1 MIEIENLTKTY
12 GDRTAVDDIS
22 LTVRPGRVTG
32 FLGPNGAG
40 KSTTMRLVVGLETP
54 TRGSVLVN
62 GRPYAQHRAPL
73 SEVGVLLDA
82 KAVHP
87 RRTARAHLAAL
98 AATHGIPRS
107 RVQEVVD
114 LTGLG
119 SAADKR
125 VGGFS
130 LGMGQRLGIAAALLG
145 DPRTVILDEPVNG
158 LDPEGVVWVRHL
170 AKFLAAEGRT
180 VFLSSHL
187 MSEMAQ
193 TADHLVVIGRGRIL
207 ADAPIDRILA
217 GSSTRTRVRADD
229 RPGLRRALDVL
240 GAEVEEIDDDGV
252 VVTGPE
258 PRRIA
263 GAAMAAGVLLHEL
276 TPLTETLEDV
286 YMAMT
291 QDEVEYR
298 SGAGSA
304 PPPVGGPAPDGEPGG
319 APARAPWEQ
328 PAAVNGD
335 RA

>member
-12 GDRTAVDDIS
+12 GGKAAVDDVS
-22 LTVRPGRVTG
+22 FTVRPGRVTG

-40 KSTTMRLVVGLETP
+40 KSTTMRLLVGLESATSGHA
-54 TRGSVLVN
+54 RVN
-62 GRPYAQHRAPL
+62 GKPYAQHRAPL
-73 SEVGVLLDA
+73 AEVGVLLDA

-87 RRTARAHLAAL
+87 RRTARAHLSAL

-107 RVQEVVD
+107 RVQEVVE

-119 SAADKR
+119 GVADKR
-125 VGGFS
+125 VGAFS
-130 LGMGQRLGIAAALLG
+130 LGMGQRLGIAAALIG
-145 DPRTVILDEPVNG
+145 DPHTVVLDEPVNG

-170 AKFLAAEGRT
+170 AKYLASEGRT

-207 ADAPIDRILA
+207 ADAPIQQVLA
-217 GSSTRTRVRADD
+217 GGRTRTRVRTTD
-229 RPGLRRALDVL
+229 REALRRALR
-240 GAEVEEIDDDGV
+240 AEQTEITEFDDDGV
-252 VVTGPE
+252 LVTGPE

-263 GAAMAAGVLLHEL
+263 EAALSAGVLLYEL
-276 TPLTETLEDV
+276 TPQTETLEDV

-298 SGAGSA
+298 SG
-304 PPPVGGPAPDGEPGG
+304 G
-319 APARAPWEQ
+319 APVPTTRAPW
-328 PAAVNGD
+328 AGADARTGD

>member
-12 GDRTAVDDIS
+12 GGKTAVDDVS
-22 LTVRPGRVTG
+22 FTVRPGRVTG

-40 KSTTMRLVVGLETP
+40 KSTTMRLLVGLESATSGHA
-54 TRGSVLVN
+54 RVN
-62 GRPYAQHRAPL
+62 GKPYAQHRAPL
-73 SEVGVLLDA
+73 AEVGVLLDA

-87 RRTARAHLAAL
+87 RRTARAHLGAL

-107 RVQEVVD
+107 RVQEVVE

-119 SAADKR
+119 GVADKR

-130 LGMGQRLGIAAALLG
+130 LGMGQRLGIAAALIG
-145 DPRTVILDEPVNG
+145 DPHTVVLDEPVNG

-170 AKFLAAEGRT
+170 AKYLASEGRT

-207 ADAPIDRILA
+207 ADAPIQQVLA
-217 GSSTRTRVRADD
+217 GGRTRTRVRTTD
-229 RPGLRRALDVL
+229 REALRRALR
-240 GAEVEEIDDDGV
+240 AEEAEITEFDDDGAL
-252 VVTGPE
+252 VTGPE

-263 GAAMAAGVLLHEL
+263 EAALSAGVLLYEL
-276 TPLTETLEDV
+276 TPQTESLEDV

-298 SGAGSA
+298 SG
-304 PPPVGGPAPDGEPGG
+304 G
-319 APARAPWEQ
+319 APVPTTRAPW
-328 PAAVNGD
+328 AGADARTGD

>member
-12 GDRTAVDDIS
+12 GGKTAVDDVS
-22 LTVRPGRVTG
+22 FTVRPGRVTG

-40 KSTTMRLVVGLETP
+40 KSTTMRLLVGLESATSGHA
-54 TRGSVLVN
+54 RVN
-62 GRPYAQHRAPL
+62 GRPYAEHRAPL

-87 RRTARAHLAAL
+87 RRTARAHLSAL

-119 SAADKR
+119 AAADKR

-130 LGMGQRLGIAAALLG
+130 LGMGQRLGIAAALIG
-145 DPRTVILDEPVNG
+145 DPHTVVLDEPVNG

-170 AKFLAAEGRT
+170 ARYLAAEGRT

-207 ADAPIDRILA
+207 ADAPIGELLA
-217 GSSTRTRVRADD
+217 GERTRTRVRTTD
-229 RPGLRRALDVL
+229 REALRRALREEH
-240 GAEVEEIDDDGV
+240 AEITEFDDDGAL
-252 VVTGPE
+252 VTGPA

-263 GAAMAAGVLLHEL
+263 EAALSAGVLLYEL
-276 TPLTETLEDV
+276 TPQTDTLEDV

-298 SGAGSA
+298 SG
-304 PPPVGGPAPDGEPGG
+304 G
-319 APARAPWEQ
+319 APVETTRAPWAG
-328 PAAVNGD
+328 PAARTGD

>member
-1 MIEIENLTKTY
+1 MIEIEHLTKTY
-12 GDRTAVDDIS
+12 GDRTAVDDVS
-22 LTVRPGRVTG
+22 FTVRPGRVTG

-40 KSTTMRLVVGLETP
+40 KTTTMRLVVGLENP
-54 TRGSVLVN
+54 TSGRTRVN
-62 GRPYAQHRAPL
+62 GRPYARHRAPL
-73 SEVGVLLDA
+73 TEVGVLLDA
-82 KAVHP
+82 KAVHR

-98 AATHGIPRS
+98 AATHGIPRT
-107 RVQEVVD
+107 RIEEVVE

-119 SAADKR
+119 AAVDQR
-125 VGGFS
+125 VGGYS

-170 AKFLAAEGRT
+170 AQYLAAEGRT

-187 MSEMAQ
+187 MSEMAR

-217 GSSTRTRVRADD
+217 GGRTRTRVRSTD
-229 RPGLRRALDVL
+229 RAGLLRALERT
-240 GAEVEEIDDDGV
+240 GAEVADLDDDGV

-263 GAAMAAGVLLHEL
+263 EAAMAAGVLVHEL
-276 TPLTETLEDV
+276 TPLSDTLEDV

-298 SGAGSA
+298 SG
-304 PPPVGGPAPDGEPGG
+304 PAPRPAPWAA
-319 APARAPWEQ
+319 APAR
-328 PAAVNGD
+328 NGD

>member
-1 MIEIENLTKTY
+1 MIEIESLTKTY
-12 GDRTAVDDIS
+12 GGRTAVDDVS
-22 LTVRPGRVTG
+22 FTVRPGRVTG

-40 KSTTMRLVVGLETP
+40 KSTTMRLVVGLESP
-54 TRGSVLVN
+54 TGGRTRVN
-62 GRPYAQHRAPL
+62 GKPYAQHRAPL
-73 SEVGVLLDA
+73 TEVGVLLDA

-119 SAADKR
+119 AAADKR

-145 DPRTVILDEPVNG
+145 DPRTVVLDEPVNG
-158 LDPEGVVWVRHL
+158 LDPEGVAWVRHL
-170 AKFLAAEGRT
+170 CRYLAAEGRT

-207 ADAPIDRILA
+207 ADAPIEHVLA
-217 GSSTRTRVRADD
+217 GGRTSTRVRTTD
-229 RPGLRRALDVL
+229 RPGLRRALGRSGADVTDL
-240 GAEVEEIDDDGV
+240 DGDGV
-252 VVTGPE
+252 VVTGPG
-258 PRRIA
+258 PRQIA
-263 GAAMAAGVLLHEL
+263 EAAMAEGVLLYEI

-286 YMAMT
+286 YLTMT

-298 SGAGSA
+298 SGPAA
-304 PPPVGGPAPDGEPGG
+304 EDRPAPWT
-319 APARAPWEQ
+319 AAAAR
-328 PAAVNGD
+328 NGD